1 MSKTAL
7 ITAFLTLIF
16 SLPIHAIINNDK
28 DKTLLVEPPEKIPAS
43 TDSLSINLSADFYT
57 RHIWRGTLT
66 CDSWN
71 IQPTINVSKNNFQF
85 GTWAA
90 YTVNNNYSELDL
102 YVSYTWR
109 NFSISILDYFCPDE
123 TLRFNRLFD
132 FKQQSTQ
139 HTIDAVASYDGS
151 GKIPVRLMVS
161 TLLYGDDLNPLN
173 NKNLYSTYIETGYE
187 WKLSNSQLIDFH
199 IGITPYKSYYA
210 DSFNI
215 VSCGIA
221 MNQTLQITEEFSLPI
236 TGKLIANP
244 YTENIFLVFGISVSN
259 L

>member
-1 MSKTAL
+1 MSRTAL
-7 ITAFLTLIF
+7 ITAFLTLAF
-16 SLPIHAIINNDK
+16 SLPNFAIISNDK
-28 DKTLLVEPPEKIPAS
+28 DKSPLVEPPEKIPNS

-71 IQPTINVSKNNFQF
+71 IQPTINVSKNNFLF

-90 YTVNNNYSELDL
+90 YTVDNSYSELDL

-109 NFSISILDYFCPDE
+109 SFSFSILDYFCPNE
-123 TLRFNRLFD
+123 TLKFNRLFD
-132 FKQQSTQ
+132 FKQRSTQ

-151 GKIPVRLMVS
+151 GKIPVRFMVS
-161 TLLYGDDLNPLN
+161 TLLYGDDLDPLN
-173 NKNLYSTYIETGYE
+173 NNNLYSTYIEAVYE
-187 WKLSNSQLIDFH
+187 WKLSSSQLIDFH

-221 MNQTLQITEEFSLPI
+221 MNQTIHVTEEFSLPI